1 MKKNIVS
8 LAFMAVFLLM
18 ATNSQAQS
26 WKDLLNKDNISKVV
40 NAITGTPET
49 IDMTGTWNYKGS
61 AVEFESENLLMK
73 AGGAAAATMAEN
85 KLDEQLSKVG
95 IKAGQMNFTFN
106 ADSTFT
112 STVGKKTLKGT
123 YSYDASAKQVDL
135 KFLKLLNLH
144 AKVNCSSPAPDP
156 ARPCRSESAARRW
169 SPRRP
174 WPGGGSGPPRCQSHG
189 PRHSPSSGSWPRAS
203 PPGAPPWCSRPRR
216 PDSGPST
223 WASRC
228 RSRYSKTASL
238 PSCFRS

>member
-8 LAFMAVFLLM
+8 LAFMAVFLLI

-40 NAITGTPET
+40 NA
-49 IDMTGTWNYKGS
+49 MTGTWNYKGS

-144 AKVNCSSPAPDP
+144 AKVNCSSSSLELLFNSDKLLKLLAFI
-156 ARPCRSESAARRW
+156 
-169 SPRRP
+169 
-174 WPGGGSGPPRCQSHG
+174 GSKSN
-189 PRHSPSSGSWPRAS
+189 STALKTVSSLADNYDGMML
-203 PPGAPPWCSRPRR
+203 GFEL
-216 PDSGPST
+216 
-223 WASRC
+223 
-228 RSRYSKTASL
+228 SK
-238 PSCFRS
+238 